1 MVMAEDSGIQ
11 QRQNVVTPGGCRFY
25 GTPLEVKS
33 VSPLLGLAGLSDCPG
48 VMLSQASGSFH

>member
-1 MVMAEDSGIQ
+1 MVMAGDSGLQ
-11 QRQNVVTPGGCRFY
+11 QRQNVVTPDGCRFF

-48 VMLSQASGSFH
+48 VMLSQVTGSFH

>member
-1 MVMAEDSGIQ
+1 MVMAGALTPTKT
-11 QRQNVVTPGGCRFY
+11 NVVTPDGCRFF

-48 VMLSQASGSFH
+48 VMLSQVTGSFH